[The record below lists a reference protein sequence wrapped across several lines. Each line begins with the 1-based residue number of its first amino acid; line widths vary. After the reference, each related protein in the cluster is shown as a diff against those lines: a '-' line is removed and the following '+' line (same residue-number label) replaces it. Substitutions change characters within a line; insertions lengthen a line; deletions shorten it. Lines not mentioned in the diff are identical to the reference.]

1 MLTFTQTHI
10 HIHTK
15 CVFRLEVK
23 SIVMEPVMDPSA
35 CSICGRWIRRCKCS
49 ANGGANASAA
59 ADESSQRT
67 SDMFGSLPHDVTLL
81 LWSRCS
87 LSALGCLACTSKQLR
102 QGLYTREVWEAL
114 RKTWAGGPLDEP
126 PAGVSTRTAV
136 RAAIEIERRWRA
148 PGSWTQ
154 SALPQHRCRANEKIG
169 EVLGAD
175 LLSDGRRVVV
185 SGRLPALLQ
194 VWSLARSSSHM
205 LTHCL
210 RGRTYVNGLEPGSHA
225 PNTPLSSALLTH
237 R

>member
-1 MLTFTQTHI
+1 M
-10 HIHTK
+10 
-15 CVFRLEVK
+15 V
-23 SIVMEPVMDPSA
+23 A
-35 CSICGRWIRRCKCS
+35 
-49 ANGGANASAA
+49 
-59 ADESSQRT
+59 
-67 SDMFGSLPHDVTLL
+67 LL
-81 LWSRCS
+81 LECVGLPCVHVKATASRS
-87 LSALGCLACTSKQLR
+87 VHARS
-102 QGLYTREVWEAL
+102 V
-114 RKTWAGGPLDEP
+114 GGPAQDVGWWAARRTAGRRVDEP

-185 SGRLPALLQ
+185 SGRMPALLQ